1 MEILIPKADHIYQT
15 INSGGCD
22 SIVTLN
28 LIITDHIE
36 RSDTINICEGDSVKI
51 FGNWISEEGDIS
63 ETFTGSAGCDSIQ
76 TYNVSVNPLPKGQI
90 NSSICEGD
98 SVFIIDR
105 WFDTAGTYTVK
116 KANTTSC
123 DSLID
128 VNIAMIK
135 NKISYDTLRLCRGDT
150 LIINGEII
158 TTQSDLQKKLT
169 SAEHCDSLVY
179 VHVRMLEPT
188 KSENEVKLCPGDSL
202 YIAGNWINTEDK
214 VEEIYLGSNG
224 CDSTAITNIRLIAEP
239 EEPKMEIDCESGEIN
254 LSISATDDWQ
264 IHWDNGSNSEQTTY
278 KDKPDAKVQLT
289 AIEGCERQFTITLPQ
304 IPNITLIKHPGDTTI
319 NSTETLKIDL
329 GLDLS
334 EWEIVWT
341 PNGALDCD
349 TCSQVNITIDQNTE
363 FVIYLKHTSGCD
375 YQIKFR
381 VNIEK
386 SKLNIPNIFSPD
398 GDRHNDNWEIK
409 LPPGIEIRQCSIYDR
424 WGERIYS
431 RSGTIHWDGTF
442 KGKKAMS
449 GVYVYVIE
457 YIENGEKMFI
467 TGDVTLV
474 R

>member
-1 MEILIPKADHIYQT
+1 M
-15 INSGGCD
+15 
-22 SIVTLN
+22 
-28 LIITDHIE
+28 
-36 RSDTINICEGDSVKI
+36 NI
-51 FGNWISEEGDIS
+51 
-63 ETFTGSAGCDSIQ
+63 
-76 TYNVSVNPLPKGQI
+76 
-90 NSSICEGD
+90 
-98 SVFIIDR
+98 
-105 WFDTAGTYTVK
+105 
-116 KANTTSC
+116 
-123 DSLID
+123 SL
-128 VNIAMIK
+128 IK
-135 NKISYDTLRLCRGDT
+135 NKISHDTLRLCRGDT
-150 LIINGEII
+150 LIYNGQPI
-158 TTQSDLQKKLT
+158 TTQTDIQKNLT
-169 SAEHCDSLVY
+169 SAELCDSLVY
-179 VHVRMLEPT
+179 VHVRMLEPVKT
-188 KSENEVKLCPGDSL
+188 SHEVKLCPGDSL
-202 YIAGNWINTEDK
+202 YIAGNWINTEGK

-264 IHWDNGSNSEQTTY
+264 IQWDNGSNSEQTTY
-278 KDKPDAKVQLT
+278 KDKPDAKVRLT

-304 IPNITLIKHPGDTTI
+304 IPNITLIKQPNDTII

-334 EWEIVWT
+334 EWKIVWT
-341 PNGALDCD
+341 PNGVLDCD

-363 FVIYLKHTSGCD
+363 FVINLKHTSGCD

-398 GDRHNDNWEIK
+398 GDGHNDNWEIK
-409 LPPGIEIRQCSIYDR
+409 LPPGIEILQCSIYDR

-442 KGKKAMS
+442 KGKKVMS